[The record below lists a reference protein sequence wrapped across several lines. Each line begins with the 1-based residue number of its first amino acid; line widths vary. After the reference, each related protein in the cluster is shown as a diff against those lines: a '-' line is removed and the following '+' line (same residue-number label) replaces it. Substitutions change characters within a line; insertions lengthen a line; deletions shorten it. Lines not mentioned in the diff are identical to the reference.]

1 MMMGDDATI
10 DRETRTLSQRLRRG
24 TQRFLQ
30 EPIPLP
36 LLRKYVPPCMG
47 VVLKMERDRG
57 RRT

>member
-1 MMMGDDATI
+1 MMDDDASTAAAI

-36 LLRKYVPPCMG
+36 LLRKYV
-47 VVLKMERDRG
+47 
-57 RRT
+57 